1 MNRNTE
7 SHFSLA
13 PHVDIS
19 RSRFDRSAS
28 LKTSFNVGDVVPF
41 FLDEVLPGDTFS
53 VDTSKVVRMQTLLTP
68 MMDNVYLDT
77 YYFFVP
83 NRLIWDH

>member
-28 LKTSFNVGDVVPF
+28 LKTSFNAGDVVPF

-53 VDTSKVVRMQTLLTP
+53 MNFAITLLMRFSRRP
-68 MMDNVYLDT
+68 E
-77 YYFFVP
+77 
-83 NRLIWDH
+83 

>member
-7 SHFSLA
+7 SHFSLS

-28 LKTSFNVGDVVPF
+28 VARHDF
-41 FLDEVLPGDTFS
+41 
-53 VDTSKVVRMQTLLTP
+53 
-68 MMDNVYLDT
+68 
-77 YYFFVP
+77 
-83 NRLIWDH
+83 

>member
-28 LKTSFNVGDVVPF
+28 LKTSFNAGDVVPF
-41 FLDEVLPGDTFS
+41 FLDEVLPGDIFNGNAVAGVFVMS
-53 VDTSKVVRMQTLLTP
+53 LLLSLFLPKNGTQEE
-68 MMDNVYLDT
+68 NQ
-77 YYFFVP
+77 
-83 NRLIWDH
+83 

>member
-7 SHFSLA
+7 SHFSLS

-28 LKTSFNVGDVVPF
+28 LKTSFNAGDVVPF
-41 FLDEVLPGDTFS
+41 FLEEVLPRRYVQRRYVQGCPYADFAHP
-53 VDTSKVVRMQTLLTP
+53 L
-68 MMDNVYLDT
+68 
-77 YYFFVP
+77 
-83 NRLIWDH
+83 